1 MTADVTVRTG
11 APADAS
17 AAAALHSREIADGF
31 LASLGERFLARLYRR
46 VARRHDAF
54 LLIADDDRGRPVG
67 FAAVTEDTRRFYR
80 AFLWR
85 DGVPGAVL
93 ASSRL
98 LASLPRALETLRYG
112 TGRSPSGGGDSTSR
126 AEVLAVA
133 VSPEARGRGVGSA
146 LVGAATTELT
156 KRRIASVRVV
166 TGDDN
171 RAALALYRSCGF
183 RPSGAAEIHRG
194 HTSQVLT
201 WS

>member
-1 MTADVTVRTG
+1 VTGDVTIRTG
-11 APADAS
+11 TPADAS
-17 AAAALHSREIADGF
+17 TAAGLHAGEIADGF
-31 LASLGERFLARLYRR
+31 LASLGEQFLARLYRR

-54 LLIADDDRGRPVG
+54 LLIAEDGGRAVG

-85 DGVPGAVL
+85 DGLPGAVL

-112 TGRSPSGGGDSTSR
+112 TGRAPAGSAVTTAR

-133 VSPEARGRGVGSA
+133 VSPASRGRGVGRA
-146 LVGAATTELT
+146 LVSAATTELT
-156 KRRIASVRVV
+156 KRRVASVRVV

-171 RAALALYRSCGF
+171 RAAIALYRSCGF

-194 HTSQVLT
+194 QASQVLT